1 MPNLGKQ
8 VRLDL
13 RKPLVKLR
21 QSWSILGFGHEL
33 MKFTD
38 LTHNYNKHVHLDI
51 DKPLVKFVRS

>member
-13 RKPLVKLR
+13 RKPLAKLR

-38 LTHNYNKHVHLDI
+38 LTNNHNKHVHLDI
-51 DKPLVKFVRS
+51 NKPLVKFVHS